1 MKLEDIEKRME
12 EITKEIHLEDAD
24 LDALNTEVDGLKEKR
39 TAILEDAEKRQK
51 LMSDVALMS
60 NATVLEKHKTEE
72 RGAVNPFRLKISDLA
87 KGQDE
92 IDAELEQ
99 RGKDL
104 LEKRAVT
111 VATGDLVL
119 PKHDKGTINDTFN
132 QISTLI
138 DRVQVTPLDGGESYS
153 VPYEIAHGEGN
164 YTEEGEP
171 YFDVSVEFGYADI
184 LKTKVTAYSEIT
196 EEVEKL
202 PRADYASRIF
212 GGVEKA
218 LRKKITKEI
227 LTGAG
232 GTGEFVGIFSD
243 KATAINPA
251 TDIEI
256 ADVDDETLDKIIY
269 AYGGDEDV
277 EDEAVLI
284 LNKDDLR
291 KFAMLKHEDGRKV
304 YEVVNNGNT
313 GTING
318 VRYVINSAAGSTT
331 TALAGEYLMAYGPLS
346 NYEMG
351 VFSPVEVKR
360 SEDVKFKEGMIAH
373 RASVFAGGNVVSFN
387 GFVRV
392 KKVAGV

>member
-1 MKLEDIEKRME
+1 MRLEEINKRMADIGA
-12 EITKEIHLEDAD
+12 EIGKEDAD
-24 LDALNTEVDGLKEKR
+24 LDALNVEVDELKEER
-39 TAILEDAEKRQK
+39 QAIMDKAEKRK
-51 LMSDVALMS
+51 TLMNEVANMQDVKVIE
-60 NATVLEKHKTEE
+60 TYTEE
-72 RGAVNPFRLKISDLA
+72 RGGMKLNINDLVQ
-87 KGQDE
+87 GQDE
-92 IDAELEQ
+92 IDELEA

-111 VATGDLVL
+111 VASGDLVI

-132 QISTLI
+132 QVSTLI
-138 DRVQVTPLDGGESYS
+138 DRVQTTPLAGGESYS
-153 VPYEIAHGEGN
+153 VPYEVSHGEGN
-164 YTEEGEP
+164 YTAEGAP
-171 YFDVSVEFGYADI
+171 YIDVEVEFGYADI

-202 PRADYASRIF
+202 PKADYASRIF
-212 GGVEKA
+212 GGVQKA

-227 LTGAG
+227 LTGTGEA
-232 GTGEFVGIFSD
+232 GEFVGIFSPN
-243 KATAINPA
+243 ATAINPA
-251 TDIEI
+251 TDVAV
-256 ADVDDETLDKIIY
+256 ADIDADTLDTVIY

-291 KFAMLKHEDGRKV
+291 KFAMLKHDDGRKV

-318 VRYVINSAAGSTT
+318 VNYVINSAAKSTEL
-331 TALAGEYLMAYGPLS
+331 ALADEYVMAYGPLS

-351 VFSPVEVKR
+351 IFSPVEIKR
-360 SEDVKFKEGMIAH
+360 SDDVKFKEGMIAH

-392 KKVAGV
+392 KKGAGI

>member
-1 MKLEDIEKRME
+1 MRLEEINKRMADIGA
-12 EITKEIHLEDAD
+12 EIGKEDAD
-24 LDALNTEVDGLKEKR
+24 LDALNVEVDGLKEER
-39 TAILEDAEKRQK
+39 QAIMDKAEKRK
-51 LMSDVALMS
+51 TLMNEVANMQDVKVIE
-60 NATVLEKHKTEE
+60 TYTEE
-72 RGAVNPFRLKISDLA
+72 RGGMKLNIKDLVQ
-87 KGQDE
+87 GQDE
-92 IDAELEQ
+92 IDELEA

-111 VATGDLVL
+111 VASGDLVI

-132 QISTLI
+132 QVSTLI
-138 DRVQVTPLDGGESYS
+138 DRVQTTPLAGGESYS
-153 VPYEIAHGEGN
+153 VPYEVSHGEGN
-164 YTEEGEP
+164 YTAEGAP
-171 YFDVSVEFGYADI
+171 YIDVEVEFGYADI

-202 PRADYASRIF
+202 PKADYASRIF
-212 GGVEKA
+212 GGVQKA

-227 LTGAG
+227 LTGTGEA
-232 GTGEFVGIFSD
+232 GEFVGIFSPN
-243 KATAINPA
+243 ATAINPA
-251 TDIEI
+251 TDVAV
-256 ADVDDETLDKIIY
+256 ADIDADTLDTVIY

-291 KFAMLKHEDGRKV
+291 KFAMLKHDDGRKV

-318 VRYVINSAAGSTT
+318 VNYVINSAAKSTE
-331 TALAGEYLMAYGPLS
+331 LASADEYVMAYGPLS

-351 VFSPVEVKR
+351 IFSPVEIKR
-360 SEDVKFKEGMIAH
+360 SDDVKFKEGMIAH

-392 KKVAGV
+392 KKGAGI

>member
-1 MKLEDIEKRME
+1 MRLEEINKRMAVIGE
-12 EITKEIHLEDAD
+12 EIGKEDAD
-24 LDALNTEVDGLKEKR
+24 LDALNVEVDELKEER
-39 TAILEDAEKRQK
+39 QAIMDKAEKRK
-51 LMSDVALMS
+51 TLMNEVANMQDVKVIE
-60 NATVLEKHKTEE
+60 TYTEE
-72 RGAVNPFRLKISDLA
+72 RGGMKLNINDLA
-87 KGQDE
+87 QGQDE
-92 IDAELEQ
+92 IDELEA

-111 VATGDLVL
+111 VASGDLVI

-132 QISTLI
+132 QVSTLI
-138 DRVQVTPLDGGESYS
+138 DRVQTTPLAGGESYS
-153 VPYEIAHGEGN
+153 VPYEVSHGEGN
-164 YTEEGEP
+164 YTAEGEP
-171 YFDVSVEFGYADI
+171 YIDVEVEFGYADI

-202 PRADYASRIF
+202 PKADYASRIF
-212 GGVEKA
+212 GGVQKA

-227 LTGAG
+227 LTGTGEA
-232 GTGEFVGIFSD
+232 GEFVGIFSEN
-243 KATAINPA
+243 ATAINPA
-251 TDIEI
+251 TDVAV
-256 ADVDDETLDKIIY
+256 ADIDADTLDTVIY

-291 KFAMLKHEDGRKV
+291 KFAMLKHDDGRKV

-318 VRYVINSAAGSTT
+318 VNYVINSAAKSTE
-331 TALAGEYLMAYGPLS
+331 LASADEYVMAYGPLS

-351 VFSPVEVKR
+351 IFSPVEIKR
-360 SEDVKFKEGMIAH
+360 SDDVKFKEGMIAH

-392 KKVAGV
+392 KKGAGI